1 LAEERAGPARSGPNA
16 VYGLDDLPNLVKYAL
31 GLLPKVNVTAERP
44 ALTEDGTRWVF
55 TYERPE
61 GNALGSVQ
69 YAVEVSTNLRDPAAW
84 SGAGLL
90 NEQVSS
96 VGGKARWRATYPLR
110 STTNPA
116 GARVAAF
123 RLRVTTPEGTA
134 YSPVLA
140 GMTQELPV
148 GQTTALSFPLYPVP
162 TSAALMARLTDTG
175 PNFIEASGAGWT
187 AATLGDGLQ
196 PHYVRIRSG
205 ASAGRVLPV
214 RSAVGAE
221 NRLVLDSG
229 GLPLAR
235 SGVTT
240 GAAGDAFE
248 VLAAQTLSGAFN
260 AVALAA
266 GSTAAGADQVQIWSG
281 ATWLSF
287 YKHATRNRWEAE
299 HDAAGTPARDAYA
312 LRPDR
317 GLRVRR
323 GNTGPAVLYVHHA
336 GRVAD
341 TAVRIVHDR
350 PGSTF
355 VALGL
360 PVDATLASIDPGLG
374 GGVAGGWRTG
384 ASPALASTTADLL
397 MAWNPGG
404 NGWTTAYK
412 NTGTARW
419 EEARDGAQLVR
430 DELVIPA
437 GQPLLVRRVGE
448 AGAQLIAVPLPY
460 SVAR

>member
-1 LAEERAGPARSGPNA
+1 
-16 VYGLDDLPNLVKYAL
+16 
-31 GLLPKVNVTAERP
+31 
-44 ALTEDGTRWVF
+44 
-55 TYERPE
+55 
-61 GNALGSVQ
+61 
-69 YAVEVSTNLRDPAAW
+69 
-84 SGAGLL
+84 
-90 NEQVSS
+90 
-96 VGGKARWRATYPLR
+96 
-110 STTNPA
+110 
-116 GARVAAF
+116 
-123 RLRVTTPEGTA
+123 
-134 YSPVLA
+134 
-140 GMTQELPV
+140 
-148 GQTTALSFPLYPVP
+148 
-162 TSAALMARLTDTG
+162 
-175 PNFIEASGAGWT
+175 
-187 AATLGDGLQ
+187 
-196 PHYVRIRSG
+196 
-205 ASAGRVLPV
+205 VLPV
-214 RSAVGAE
+214 QAAAGAE
-221 NRLVLDSG
+221 NRLLVDSG

-240 GAAGDAFE
+240 GTAGDAFE
-248 VLAAQTLSGAFN
+248 VLAAQTLAAAFQGVTLAPGAT
-260 AVALAA
+260 AVE
-266 GSTAAGADQVQIWSG
+266 ADQVQVWSG

-287 YKHATRNRWEAE
+287 YKHASRNRWEAE
-299 HDAAGTPARDAYA
+299 HDAAGAPARDAYA

-323 GNTGPAVLYVHHA
+323 GNTGPAILYVHHA

-360 PVDATLASIDPGLG
+360 PVAATLASIDPGLG

-384 ASPALASTTADLL
+384 ASPAVASATADLL
-397 MAWNPGG
+397 MAWNPAG
-404 NGWTTAYK
+404 NRWTVTYK

-419 EEARDGAQLVR
+419 EEARDGAQTVQ